1 MSFVDGTGSDTAGHT
16 GGTRVETS
24 TVMMSTKHTQGKEK
38 KREKK
43 RWRCYTCSLLYGTV
57 KLGLWLAKRGW
68 GCALTVGGVAF
79 YCAHIHTHCRQ

>member
-43 RWRCYTCSLLYGTV
+43 RWRCYTCSCSCTLYSKKGTV
-57 KLGLWLAKRGW
+57 AG
-68 GCALTVGGVAF
+68 
-79 YCAHIHTHCRQ
+79 